1 MQLYSLDDIV
11 EYPNV
16 FDISDQSA
24 ILKYMKMD
32 RWSWGHKSNQ
42 TKQDNMPPFWY
53 MGLSNEKFFS
63 NYLLKKIEAATSQQY
78 DLERVYANGQTYG
91 MRGNPHVDGY
101 VDTCRTFLY
110 YPMEYWD
117 VQWGGKTAFIV
128 PTETG
133 TKYHYVI
140 PEPNKGVIFPG
151 QMHHWA
157 EETTRSFGGI
167 RITIAWKLFKKL
179 S

>member
-1 MQLYSLDDIV
+1 MQLYDVSDIV
-11 EYPNV
+11 EYPNIFTETDRV
-16 FDISDQSA
+16 SI
-24 ILKYMKMD
+24 IKYTQLE
-32 RWSWGHKSNQ
+32 RWAWGHKSNSGE
-42 TKQDNMPPFWY
+42 KDNMPPFWV
-53 MGLSNEKFFS
+53 MKLSDEKFFTE
-63 NYLLKKIEAATSQQY
+63 YLLKKIEETTGQEY

-91 MRGNPHVDGY
+91 MRGKPHVDGY
-101 VDTCRTFLY
+101 VSTCRTFLY

-117 VQWGGKTAFIV
+117 VQWAGKTAFIL

-140 PEPNKGVIFPG
+140 PEPNKGVLFPG
-151 QMHHWA
+151 QIHHWA

-167 RITIAWKLFKKL
+167 RISIAWKLFLKT